1 MSFNIALSG
10 LNVALSEL
18 SVTGNNIANSST
30 HGFKESRAEFADV
43 YAVGYQGI
51 SENAIGNGVRLA
63 NVAQQHSQGNLQF
76 TSSNLD
82 LAVSGQGFF
91 VLGDGGEQVYTR
103 AGAFGVD
110 QDGFIV
116 NSGNQRLQVFPYD
129 TVADRFDTAQLTDLQ
144 LESGLGQ
151 PSATNDVDVGINL
164 MAAPSTVFEPDPA
177 SVDYEAFDRTD
188 PTTYHYSTSVTV
200 YDSVGAPHIAT
211 MYYRKMDDLDD
222 ATNTPKTFPSDL
234 GGGADPA
241 GPAGT
246 MLPPTIAA
254 GDNIPPNT
262 WECRMYIQDSNG
274 TWQQV
279 QGESPMDAAG
289 PPAVYRPDIL
299 TFDTAGQLEQINGET
314 VNPIGVNPA
323 QRQPQIDYG
332 TITQFDPANGAASMG
347 NLNVDQLSSDDDTD
361 RLVFDY
367 SGTTQF
373 NADFSVQEMSQD
385 GYSAGR
391 LAGIDV
397 DDTGTVYARYSNG
410 QARNLGRVAL
420 ANFTNPQGLRQL
432 GDTNWSESFTSGQAL
447 YGEAGTSNFGVVQS
461 GALESSNVEITEQ
474 LVKMIT
480 AQRNFQANSQM
491 LSTEDQVTQTMLNI
505 R

>member
-51 SENAIGNGVRLA
+51 SGNAIGNGVRLA
-63 NVAQQHSQGNLQF
+63 NVAQQHTQGNIQF
-76 TSSNLD
+76 TANNLD

-91 VLGDGGEQVYTR
+91 ILSDGGDQVYTR

-110 QDGFIV
+110 QSGYVV
-116 NSGNQRLQVFPYD
+116 NSSDQRLQVFPYD
-129 TVADRFDTAQLTDLQ
+129 SVADNFNNAQLDDLH
-144 LESGLGQ
+144 LDSGLGT
-151 PSATNDVDVGINL
+151 PSATNDVEVGINL
-164 MAAPSTVFEPDPA
+164 LAAPSSVFDPGA
-177 SVDYEAFDRTD
+177 AATSFDRTN
-188 PTTYHYSTSVTV
+188 PNTYHYSTSVTL

-211 MYYRKMDDLDD
+211 MYYRKLDD
-222 ATNTPKTFPSDL
+222 TV
-234 GGGADPA
+234 A
-241 GPAGT
+241 GVS
-246 MLPPTIAA
+246 
-254 GDNIPPNT
+254 PNT
-262 WECRMYIQDSNG
+262 WESYLFVQDSNNA
-274 TWQQV
+274 WQQV
-279 QGESPMDAAG
+279 QGEAG
-289 PPAVYRPDIL
+289 AVPTADTL
-299 TFDTAGQLEQINGET
+299 TFDSSGQLSHINGSPLDPNDPAYAGQQSQI
-314 VNPIGVNPA
+314 A
-323 QRQPQIDYG
+323 YG
-332 TITQFDPANGAASMG
+332 AVGAEFDPANGAALMG
-347 NLNVDQLSSDDDTD
+347 DGTPDSDN

-367 SGTTQF
+367 AATTQF
-373 NADFSVQEMSQD
+373 NADYSVQQMDQD

-397 DDTGTVYARYSNG
+397 DESGTVYARYSNG
-410 QARNLGRVAL
+410 QARTLGRVAL
-420 ANFTNPQGLRQL
+420 ATFTNPQGLRQL
-432 GDTNWSESFTSGQAL
+432 GDTNWAESFSSGQAL
-447 YGEAGTSNFGVVQS
+447 SGEAATGNFGVVQS

>member
-51 SENAIGNGVRLA
+51 SGNAIGNGVRLA
-63 NVAQQHSQGNLQF
+63 NVAQQHTQGNIQF
-76 TSSNLD
+76 TSNNLD

-91 VLGDGGEQVYTR
+91 VLNDDGDQIYTR

-110 QDGFIV
+110 QAGFVV
-116 NSGNQRLQVFPYD
+116 NSSDQRLQIFPYD
-129 TVADRFDTAQLTDLQ
+129 EVADTFNTAQLDDLR

-151 PSATNDVDVGINL
+151 PTATNDVTVGINL
-164 MAAPSTVFEPDPA
+164 LAAPSSVFDPA
-177 SVDYEAFDRTD
+177 LPATAFDRTN
-188 PTTYHYSTSVTV
+188 PNTYHYSTSVTT

-211 MYYRKMDDLDD
+211 MYYRKLDE
-222 ATNTPKTFPSDL
+222 
-234 GGGADPA
+234 GIA
-241 GPAGT
+241 GVA
-246 MLPPTIAA
+246 
-254 GDNIPPNT
+254 PNT
-262 WECRMYIQDSNG
+262 WESYMFIQDSNDV
-274 TWQQV
+274 WQQV
-279 QGESPMDAAG
+279 QGEAG
-289 PPAVYRPDIL
+289 AVPAPDTL
-299 TFDTAGQLEQINGET
+299 TFDSSGQLSHINGNVLDPTDPAFAGQGPRI
-314 VNPIGVNPA
+314 A
-323 QRQPQIDYG
+323 YG
-332 TITQFDPANGAASMG
+332 AAGAEFDPANGAALMG
-347 NLNVDQLSSDDDTD
+347 DGTPDSNQ

-367 SGTTQF
+367 SASTQF
-373 NADFSVQEMSQD
+373 NADYSVQQMDQD

-391 LAGIDV
+391 LSGMDV
-397 DDTGTVYARYSNG
+397 DETGTVYARYSNG
-410 QARNLGRVAL
+410 QARTLGRVAL
-420 ANFTNPQGLRQL
+420 ANFANPQGLRQL
-432 GDTNWSESFTSGQAL
+432 GDTNWSESFTSGGAL
-447 YGEAGTSNFGVVQS
+447 HGEAGTANFGVVQS